1 MPTTRVSPKHQITI
15 PKEVFNA
22 ANLEVGDLL
31 EAAYERGRV
40 VLIPK
45 RLVSKEPA
53 VELSACEQQALQRA
67 MKKMKAINED
77 LLNSKGLTRKEIA
90 AAVRAGPILE
100 DQAYFWAEEWQKDE
114 RTSERDYRAGR
125 VRSTRGHTLFLL
137 YVLKSGGLGL
147 S

>member
-15 PKEVFNA
+15 PREVFNA

-53 VELSACEQQALQRA
+53 VELSAIERQALKRA
-67 MKKMKAINED
+67 EKKMKVMNED
-77 LLNSKGLTRKEIA
+77 LLNSRGLTRKEIA
-90 AAVRAGPILE
+90 AAVKAGLILE
-100 DQAYFWAEEWQKDE
+100 DQAYFWTEEWQKDE
-114 RTSERDYRAGR
+114 RASERDVQAGR
-125 VRSTRGHTLFLL
+125 VSGPYSTAEELL
-137 YVLKSGGLGL
+137 AGLHELKQQS
-147 S
+147 